1 MFQQDCILLIMN
13 CVKYRY
19 KATQQI
25 NGWLKHLPSVLR
37 YFHVLG
43 DPQSAEPFY
52 FDWESNVLWVKCED
66 DYNSLPKK
74 VILAYEAIQKT
85 FEFQY
90 IFKTDDDQ
98 MLTTTSFFTTIMNLL
113 HKKTPKVHYGGY
125 IVDVPFQHIS
135 KYYMIHPE
143 LPTNLVIE
151 KIKYC
156 NGRFYLLSEEAVA
169 NLLSKKEEIQKEYLE
184 DYAIGLYLHL
194 DLKQDML
201 FIDSKKYFEDG
212 TP

>member
-1 MFQQDCILLIMN
+1 MFQQESILLIMN

-19 KATQQI
+19 KAAEQI
-25 NGWLKHLPSVLR
+25 NGWLQYLPSTMR

-43 DPQSAEPFY
+43 DPQFFEPFY

-98 MLTTTSFFTTIMNLL
+98 MLTNNSFFPTIINLL
-113 HKKTPKVHYGGY
+113 HAKSPKVHYGGY

-156 NGRFYLLSEEAVA
+156 NGRFYLLSKEAVA

-184 DYAIGLYLHL
+184 DYAIGLHL
-194 DLKQDML
+194 CAELKQDIL
-201 FIDSKKYFEDG
+201 LIDSKKYFEDG
-212 TP
+212 TL